1 MRFRRYPFPGKIL
14 LTGESDPMAGKIIR
28 LDSRRDIEAITWAK
42 EMRETES
49 WFHSARF
56 RDITRLH
63 TPAEV
68 VALRGN
74 LQADYTIAKHAA
86 LKLFDYL
93 QRLFRDKKQE
103 ITYGPYSP
111 TGAVRAV
118 MEGIKVLYLGG
129 WATSAKGSEVED
141 PGADLANYALDRV
154 PKEGGAWVRAL
165 MHQDEVQR
173 SRRIRMSSLQRKKSL
188 AIEFSPP
195 LIIPDGD
202 TGHGG
207 EHHTRNLVKT
217 FVENN
222 IGAIH
227 IEDQRG
233 GSKVCGHQGQKVL
246 VSTAEMISRL
256 NAARLQYDIMNIAG
270 VIVARTDS
278 NDATAIDSVD
288 DERDHPFIYG
298 ATNPDI
304 VPFKNISLAVIRKF
318 YQHGFKE
325 INGHLLYKISEQAYA
340 DAEKWLKHERLAET
354 VAVGIARIEKEIAAL
369 KRLRQQARRSGKGQ
383 RDFREQL
390 AALEIGVKKVI
401 EETVDDVIAR
411 VRQVWAE
418 KARLKT
424 FADAVAEALA
434 GAKAKSVMSA
444 ERWRQYAASVSQS
457 EARARARSMGVDVFW
472 DWDLPRT
479 PEGFYVIT
487 GGREMAIARGL
498 ATAPFADLIWRETA
512 KPDLVDDKAWAD
524 AIHARH
530 PEKMLAYN
538 LSPSWNWDVWG
549 FTDDQIRN
557 FANELGKMGYVF
569 NFITYG
575 GHQTEALMNGRLARA
590 LKEEGVLGFV
600 RLIQRALRLAHDPA
614 QFPQSFVGG
623 DWADRFRRAA
633 RGSSI
638 TTSSMGGKSTETQ
651 HRKAVEVPTSV
662 LERWLA
668 IWASHWS
675 HQGLYRGGALSV
687 ELKERWAG
695 SEDMMLNLFDEAKDK
710 IGEIIFRVDKDRQ
723 GRKFLAVKD
732 QNTMKEF
739 RSRRLMTLMHFFL
752 LHRYKTD
759 LVHYVTPSDDN
770 RLSVQRM
777 IQNGVFRAARTDDPN
792 IIAIEVDLA
801 RSQKIFA
808 NEDSI
813 RKFIVSQFRPVAQL
827 SKRRPALRRRA

>member
-1 MRFRRYPFPGKIL
+1 
-14 LTGESDPMAGKIIR
+14 
-28 LDSRRDIEAITWAK
+28 
-42 EMRETES
+42 
-49 WFHSARF
+49 
-56 RDITRLH
+56 
-63 TPAEV
+63 
-68 VALRGN
+68 
-74 LQADYTIAKHAA
+74 
-86 LKLFDYL
+86 
-93 QRLFRDKKQE
+93 
-103 ITYGPYSP
+103 
-111 TGAVRAV
+111 
-118 MEGIKVLYLGG
+118 
-129 WATSAKGSEVED
+129 
-141 PGADLANYALDRV
+141 LDRV

-165 MHQDEVQR
+165 LHQDEVQR
-173 SRRIRMSSLQRKKSL
+173 SRRIRMSSLQRKKTRP
-188 AIEFSPP
+188 IEFSPP

-256 NAARLQYDIMNIAG
+256 NAARLQYDIMNVPG

-288 DERDHPFIYG
+288 DERDHPFVYG

-304 VPFKNISLAVIRKF
+304 VPFKNVSLAVIRQF
-318 YQHGFKE
+318 YQKGFKE

-340 DAEKWLKHERLAET
+340 DAEKWLKQERLAESI
-354 VAVGIARIEKEIAAL
+354 AEAIARIEREMATL
-369 KRLRQQARRSGKGQ
+369 KKLRQQLRRAGGSQ

-390 AALEIGVKKVI
+390 AALEIAVKKVM
-401 EETVDDVIAR
+401 EETVDGVVDH
-411 VRQVWAE
+411 VRKVWAE
-418 KARLKT
+418 KAQLKT
-424 FADAVAEALA
+424 FAEAVAEALA
-434 GAKAKSVMSA
+434 NGNRRNGTLSV
-444 ERWRQYAASVSQS
+444 ERWRKYAAGVSYP
-457 EARARARSMGVDVFW
+457 EARARAEALGCKLFW

-479 PEGFYVIT
+479 PEGFYIIT
-487 GGREMAIARGL
+487 GGRDMATARGL

-512 KPDLVDDKAWAD
+512 KPDLADDKAWAD
-524 AIHARH
+524 SLHTVY
-530 PEKMLAYN
+530 PDKMLAYN

-549 FTDDQIRN
+549 FTDEQIRN

-633 RGSSI
+633 RGPSL

-662 LERWLA
+662 LEKWLTM
-668 IWASHWS
+668 WADHW
-675 HQGLYRGGALSV
+675 HQEGLYHGGALSV

-710 IGEIIFRVDKDRQ
+710 IAEIIFRVDKDRA
-723 GRKFLAVKD
+723 GRKLLAVKD
-732 QNTMKEF
+732 QFTVKKYRA
-739 RSRRLMTLMHFFL
+739 RSLMTLMHFFL
-752 LHRYKTD
+752 LHRYKAD
-759 LVHYVTPSDDN
+759 LVHYLTPTDDN

-777 IQNGVFRAARTDDPN
+777 MQNGVFRAARTDDPN
-792 IIAIEVDLA
+792 LIAIEVDNA
-801 RSQKIFA
+801 RGQKIFA

-813 RKFIVSQFRPVAQL
+813 KRFIARQFKPLRQND
-827 SKRRPALRRRA
+827 RRRARRRSA